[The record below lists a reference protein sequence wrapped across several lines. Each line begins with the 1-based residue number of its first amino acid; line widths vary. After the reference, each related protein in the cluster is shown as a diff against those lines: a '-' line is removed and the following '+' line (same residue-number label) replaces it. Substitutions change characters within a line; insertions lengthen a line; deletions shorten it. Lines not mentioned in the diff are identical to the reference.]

1 MRASQSQS
9 PTPLRQET
17 NLASQNLP
25 AKWGVDQPRA
35 AGLRPCRKGHTS
47 LDGGRQTRVD
57 PVYCVRCKTALQP
70 TDVFCPKCGADQR
83 PPSRHCQVGSAGVAA
98 QSVPVPTACP
108 RCGSDAAIQRVTAIV
123 AGGAWSAEVAG
134 EAVPS
139 RACGCTPSSRR
150 TRRGY
155 GSSRGASHARSAN

>member
-1 MRASQSQS
+1 V
-9 PTPLRQET
+9 
-17 NLASQNLP
+17 N
-25 AKWGVDQPRA
+25 
-35 AGLRPCRKGHTS
+35 
-47 LDGGRQTRVD
+47 
-57 PVYCVRCKTALQP
+57 PVYCVSCKTALQP
-70 TDVFCPKCGADQR
+70 TDVFCPKCGA
-83 PPSRHCQVGSAGVAA
+83 AGVAA

-134 EAVPS
+134 EAAPS